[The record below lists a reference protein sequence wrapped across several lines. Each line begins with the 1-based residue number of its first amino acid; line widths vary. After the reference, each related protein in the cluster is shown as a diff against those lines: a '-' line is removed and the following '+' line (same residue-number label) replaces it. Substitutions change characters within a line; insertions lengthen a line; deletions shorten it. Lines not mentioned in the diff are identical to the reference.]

1 MSLWISVLFCL
12 PPDIHSFNIFFF
24 MKEHH
29 FTLKLSCLNIKL
41 YENLSMR
48 TLCTKGNDSSSNPP
62 CNTFHIQF
70 LGVLK
75 DSGMSIGWI
84 ISTEPYSKTWRASA
98 AQASCLDILSFP
110 VLPSCPQPSSAS
122 ACVLFPDPF
131 SQLHQHRSNSFL
143 PFLPMV

>member
-1 MSLWISVLFCL
+1 MILEMSLWISVLFCL

-70 LGVLK
+70 LCVLK
-75 DSGMSIGWI
+75 DSGMSIDWM
-84 ISTEPYSKTWRASA
+84 ISTEPYSKIWRASA
-98 AQASCLDILSFP
+98 AQASYSVFP
-110 VLPSCPQPSSAS
+110 HS
-122 ACVLFPDPF
+122 
-131 SQLHQHRSNSFL
+131 SFL
-143 PFLPMV
+143 PSATISFSMLWGVFCSLPWPLLSTTPTQVQ